1 MYVCIC
7 NAIRECEFRRAAR
20 QTSGDAESIYVMLGK
35 PPKCRQCL
43 EEAEE
48 LLIEEREVAR
58 SVSLAVA

>member
-20 QTSGDAESIYVMLGK
+20 HSSGDAESIYATLGK
-35 PPKCRQCL
+35 EPSCRHCL

-48 LLIEEREVAR
+48 MLFEEREFAR
-58 SVSLAVA
+58 SISLAVA